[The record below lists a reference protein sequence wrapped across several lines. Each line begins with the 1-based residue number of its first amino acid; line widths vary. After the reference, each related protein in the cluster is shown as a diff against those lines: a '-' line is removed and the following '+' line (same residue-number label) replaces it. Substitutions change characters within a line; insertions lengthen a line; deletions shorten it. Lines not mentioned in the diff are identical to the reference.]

1 MLQRIIL
8 TGGGSA
14 GHVTP
19 NIALIPELRREGWEV
34 HYIGTKD
41 GIERQLIEPLGVPYH
56 VVAAG
61 KLRRYFDLRNFAD
74 PFNVLKG
81 LFQAAGLIRRIKP
94 AVIFAKG
101 GFVSVPVVVG
111 GWLNRAPVIIHES
124 DMSPGLAN
132 RISLPFASRICAT
145 FPETLKHLPAG
156 KGVLT
161 GSPIRREILNGDKAR
176 GLVFCGFN
184 ASRPVILV
192 IGGSLGAASIN
203 RQVRAVLTGLLAG
216 FQVAHICG
224 KGNLDPHLGNI
235 PGYRQFEYVG
245 KELPD
250 LFAAADLVISRAGA
264 NTIFELLALRKPN
277 LLIPLSK
284 GASRGDQILNA
295 QSFARQGFSKV
306 LLEENMNDTTFL
318 QEVKELFDSRPG
330 YVRAMENSRLKD
342 GVGEVMKLL
351 RAYGEAWDGK
361 KL

>member
-1 MLQRIIL
+1 MRRIIL

-19 NIALIPELRREGWEV
+19 NIALIPELRREGWEI

-81 LFQAAGLIRRIKP
+81 LFQAAGLIRRIRP
-94 AVIFAKG
+94 VVIFAKG
-101 GFVSVPVVVG
+101 GFVSVPVVIG
-111 GWLNRAPVIIHES
+111 GWLNRVPVIIHES

-145 FPETLKHLPAG
+145 FPETLRHLPAG

-176 GLVFCGFN
+176 GLAFAGFN
-184 ASRPVILV
+184 AGRPVILV

-203 RQVRAVLTGLLAG
+203 RQVRVVLPRLLAD

-224 KGNLDPHLGNI
+224 KGNLDPHLDGTA
-235 PGYRQFEYVG
+235 GYRQFEYVG

-277 LLIPLSK
+277 LLIPLPK

-295 QSFARQGFSKV
+295 GSFARQGFSKV
-306 LLEENMNDTTFL
+306 LFEEDLNDANLLEAV
-318 QEVKELFDSRPG
+318 QELFAGRHEFI
-330 YVRAMENSRLKD
+330 RAMEKSRLKD
-342 GVGEVMKLL
+342 GVGEIMKLL
-351 RAYGEAWDGK
+351 QGYGKSYGEGE
-361 KL
+361 